1 MSGFL
6 SVCAGLL
13 IGHRKLILQLSRMYE
28 QWIIKMFCGI
38 VWKIISFYFI
48 ASEFQCYDSGKWKIR
63 GEMWYLY
70 ASYLGYSIYIKS
82 CVSLGGLYII
92 MFSISCLWS
101 RLVFVENRIEDIY
114 IINTAKIHRIFCTI
128 VLINFWIIFYIHIIC

>member
-48 ASEFQCYDSGKWKIR
+48 ASEFQCYDSATEYVYVGFSRQMEDQRRNVISICLLLRLQYIYQIMCQSGRAVYNNVQYIMSLVSSCICWK
-63 GEMWYLY
+63 
-70 ASYLGYSIYIKS
+70 SYRRYIYNQHCK
-82 CVSLGGLYII
+82 
-92 MFSISCLWS
+92 
-101 RLVFVENRIEDIY
+101 
-114 IINTAKIHRIFCTI
+114 NT
-128 VLINFWIIFYIHIIC
+128 

>member
-48 ASEFQCYDSGKWKIR
+48 ASEFQCYDSATEYVYVGFSRQMEDQRRNVISICLLLR
-63 GEMWYLY
+63 LQY
-70 ASYLGYSIYIKS
+70 IYIKS
-82 CVSLGGLYII
+82 CVSLGGLYTWYII

-101 RLVFVENRIEDIY
+101 RLVFVKNPIEDNQHCK
-114 IINTAKIHRIFCTI
+114 NT
-128 VLINFWIIFYIHIIC
+128 

>member
-48 ASEFQCYDSGKWKIR
+48 ASEFQCYDSATEYVGF
-63 GEMWYLY
+63 
-70 ASYLGYSIYIKS
+70 SYKANGRSEEK
-82 CVSLGGLYII
+82 C
-92 MFSISCLWS
+92 
-101 RLVFVENRIEDIY
+101 DIY
-114 IINTAKIHRIFCTI
+114 MPLT
-128 VLINFWIIFYIHIIC
+128 